1 MNIKVYFYNV
11 IFIFIGLSHY
21 LSYATIYTLPE
32 NNNRLI
38 GENIEIFTPKNNTHP
53 LEFFSEQFQV
63 GISNMLEANPDVDIY
78 LPDSE
83 KKLIIP
89 HQLILPNTPHLGIVI
104 NSAEMRLYY
113 YPKNSNTV
121 VILPIAIGTIKNAT
135 PYYWIT
141 SIKHKKKPNLDPYQK
156 YA

>member
-11 IFIFIGLSHY
+11 IFIFIGLSYY
-21 LSYATIYTLPE
+21 LAYATVYTLPE

-38 GENIEIFTPKNNTHP
+38 GENIEIFTPKNNIHP

-63 GISNMLEANPDVDIY
+63 GISNMLEANPDVDVY
-78 LPDSE
+78 LPNSE

-89 HQLILPNTPHLGIVI
+89 HQLILPNTPHVGIVI

-113 YPKNSNTV
+113 YPENSNTV

-141 SIKHKKKPNLDPYQK
+141 SIKYKKKPSLDPYQE